1 MRTVN
6 FCCFYDRQREN
17 LQFSSLR
24 RAISAL
30 LGAAA
35 LVMASSM
42 QAVAFDQCPSPQ
54 FGVTGIS
61 VDQTAQTAED
71 AQTEGMK
78 QAAVTGFSRI
88 LSRLLRSQS
97 AMDAF
102 LAENDPDQFVDF
114 FRIAEENSLEGRY
127 IAVLDYCFDASR
139 LRTAFRET
147 GLAWAE
153 LKSPRI
159 LVLPVWLAPDGARAW
174 QRDNDWLN
182 GWRDAVAL
190 SDGLVDF
197 TVLEPTIL
205 NERSLR
211 AEDLAA
217 AEPATLRRAA
227 TVAGADQIMLVTARL
242 DYQGARQVLAVDGEL
257 FTDKAKSLTLLARM
271 VDQPVSGDLVKQL
284 ASARSQI
291 LSELEAGWH
300 SANIIEGSEMRQI
313 TVEVPVATLNQW
325 ASRLEAFGSVAV
337 IDEYVVR
344 TLDIRGG
351 LVTLTIVGNQAAFA
365 NALAAFN
372 LKFTEREGDIPVI
385 EPL

>member
-1 MRTVN
+1 MRTVH
-6 FCCFYDRQREN
+6 FCCFFERQREN
-17 LQFSSLR
+17 PQFSFIR
-24 RAISAL
+24 RAVFAL
-30 LGAAA
+30 LCGVV
-35 LVMASSM
+35 LVTTSSI

-61 VDQTAQTAED
+61 VDQTSQTAED
-71 AQTEGMK
+71 AQIEGMRK
-78 QAAVTGFSRI
+78 AAVTGFSRI

-139 LRTAFRET
+139 LRSLPRGGT
-147 GLAWAE
+147 GMGGV
-153 LKSPRI
+153 KSPRI

-227 TVAGADQIMLVTARL
+227 TVAGADQIML
-242 DYQGARQVLAVDGEL
+242 
-257 FTDKAKSLTLLARM
+257 
-271 VDQPVSGDLVKQL
+271 
-284 ASARSQI
+284 
-291 LSELEAGWH
+291 
-300 SANIIEGSEMRQI
+300 
-313 TVEVPVATLNQW
+313 
-325 ASRLEAFGSVAV
+325 
-337 IDEYVVR
+337 
-344 TLDIRGG
+344 
-351 LVTLTIVGNQAAFA
+351 
-365 NALAAFN
+365 
-372 LKFTEREGDIPVI
+372 
-385 EPL
+385 

>member
-1 MRTVN
+1 MT
-6 FCCFYDRQREN
+6 
-17 LQFSSLR
+17 
-24 RAISAL
+24 SAMPVL
-30 LGAAA
+30 
-35 LVMASSM
+35 
-42 QAVAFDQCPSPQ
+42 AFDQCPSPQ
-54 FGVTGIS
+54 FGVTGIN
-61 VDQTAQTAED
+61 VDQTAQTASA
-71 AQTEGMK
+71 AQTEGMR
-78 QAAVTGFSRI
+78 QATMTGFSRI

-97 AMDAF
+97 AVDEF
-102 LAENDPDQFVDF
+102 LTANDPDQFVDF

-127 IAVLDYCFDASR
+127 IAVLDYCFDAPR
-139 LRTAFRET
+139 LRAAFRES

-153 LKSPRI
+153 LTSPRI

-174 QRDNDWLN
+174 QRENEWLN
-182 GWRDAVAL
+182 GWREAVAQ

-242 DYQGARQVLAVDGEL
+242 DYQGSQQILAVDGEL
-257 FTDKAKSLTLLARM
+257 FTDKADSLTVLARM
-271 VDQPVSGDLVKQL
+271 VDRQVSGDLATQL
-284 ASARSQI
+284 GSARSQI
-291 LSELEAGWH
+291 LGELEAGWH
-300 SANIIEGSEMRQI
+300 SANVIEGSEIRQI
-313 TVEVPVATLNQW
+313 TVEVPVTTLNQW
-325 ASRLEAFGSVAV
+325 ASRLEAFRSVAV
-337 IDEYVVR
+337 IDDYVVR

-365 NALAAFN
+365 NALAAYN
-372 LKFTEREGDIPVI
+372 LKFREREGDIPVI

>member
-6 FCCFYDRQREN
+6 FCCFFDRQREN

-24 RAISAL
+24 RAILAL

-139 LRTAFRET
+139 LRAAFREA

-300 SANIIEGSEMRQI
+300 SANIIEGSETRQI

>member
-6 FCCFYDRQREN
+6 FCCFYERQHEN
-17 LQFSSLR
+17 LQFSFIR
-24 RAISAL
+24 RAVFAL
-30 LGAAA
+30 LCGVV
-35 LVMASSM
+35 LVTTSSI

-61 VDQTAQTAED
+61 VDQTSQTAED
-71 AQTEGMK
+71 AQIEGMRK
-78 QAAVTGFSRI
+78 AAVAGFSRI
-88 LSRLLRSQS
+88 LSRLLQS
-97 AMDAF
+97 PAAVDEF
-102 LAENDPDQFVDF
+102 LALNDPDQFVDF

-127 IAVLDYCFDASR
+127 IAVLDYCFDAPR
-139 LRTAFRET
+139 LRAAFRET
-147 GLAWAE
+147 GLPWAE

-182 GWRDAVAL
+182 GWREAVAEA
-190 SDGLVDF
+190 DGLVDF

-257 FTDKAKSLTLLARM
+257 FTDKATSLTLLARM
-271 VDQPVSGDLVKQL
+271 VDQPVLGDLTTQL
-284 ASARSQI
+284 ALARSQI
-291 LSELEAGWH
+291 LGELEAGWH
-300 SANIIEGSEMRQI
+300 SANIIEGSETRQI
-313 TVEVPVATLNQW
+313 TVEVPVTTLTQW
-325 ASRLEAFGSVAV
+325 ASRLEAFGSIAV

-351 LVTLTIVGNQAAFA
+351 LVSMTVVGNPAAFA

>member
-6 FCCFYDRQREN
+6 FCCFFDRQREN

-24 RAISAL
+24 RAILAL

-139 LRTAFRET
+139 LRAAFRET

-211 AEDLAA
+211 AEDIAA

-291 LSELEAGWH
+291 LSELESGWH
-300 SANIIEGSEMRQI
+300 SANIIEGSETRQI

>member
-6 FCCFYDRQREN
+6 FCCFFDRQREN

-54 FGVTGIS
+54 FGVTGAG

-127 IAVLDYCFDASR
+127 IAVLDYCFDASVC
-139 LRTAFRET
+139 
-147 GLAWAE
+147 G
-153 LKSPRI
+153 
-159 LVLPVWLAPDGARAW
+159 
-174 QRDNDWLN
+174 
-182 GWRDAVAL
+182 
-190 SDGLVDF
+190 
-197 TVLEPTIL
+197 
-205 NERSLR
+205 
-211 AEDLAA
+211 
-217 AEPATLRRAA
+217 
-227 TVAGADQIMLVTARL
+227 
-242 DYQGARQVLAVDGEL
+242 
-257 FTDKAKSLTLLARM
+257 
-271 VDQPVSGDLVKQL
+271 QP
-284 ASARSQI
+284 SARRD
-291 LSELEAGWH
+291 WH
-300 SANIIEGSEMRQI
+300 GRS
-313 TVEVPVATLNQW
+313 
-325 ASRLEAFGSVAV
+325 
-337 IDEYVVR
+337 
-344 TLDIRGG
+344 
-351 LVTLTIVGNQAAFA
+351 
-365 NALAAFN
+365 
-372 LKFTEREGDIPVI
+372 
-385 EPL
+385 

>member
-1 MRTVN
+1 M
-6 FCCFYDRQREN
+6 
-17 LQFSSLR
+17 
-24 RAISAL
+24 
-30 LGAAA
+30 
-35 LVMASSM
+35 
-42 QAVAFDQCPSPQ
+42 
-54 FGVTGIS
+54 
-61 VDQTAQTAED
+61 
-71 AQTEGMK
+71 
-78 QAAVTGFSRI
+78 TGFSRI

-139 LRTAFRET
+139 LRAAFREA

-271 VDQPVSGDLVKQL
+271 VDQPVS
-284 ASARSQI
+284 R
-291 LSELEAGWH
+291 
-300 SANIIEGSEMRQI
+300 
-313 TVEVPVATLNQW
+313 
-325 ASRLEAFGSVAV
+325 
-337 IDEYVVR
+337 
-344 TLDIRGG
+344 
-351 LVTLTIVGNQAAFA
+351 
-365 NALAAFN
+365 
-372 LKFTEREGDIPVI
+372 
-385 EPL
+385 

>member
-139 LRTAFRET
+139 LRAAFRET

-300 SANIIEGSEMRQI
+300 SANIIEGSETRQI

>member
-6 FCCFYDRQREN
+6 FCCFFDRQREN

-24 RAISAL
+24 RAILAL

-139 LRTAFRET
+139 LRAAFRET

-300 SANIIEGSEMRQI
+300 SANIIEGSETRQI